1 MPAKPSYRYPLFTGH
16 HSQFA
21 RLLITL
27 LLVLPFTIPD
37 AKGQSS
43 TSLSYGI
50 DPHRDSVAISRY
62 RARMD
67 SIRRERPTVALVLS
81 GGGAKGAAHISV
93 IQHLERAGLP
103 IDLVMGTSIGG
114 LVSGLYACGYTGD
127 ELEAIIRNQ
136 DWDYLLR
143 DTHPRRFDAL
153 TQKDYDR
160 QFQLSIPYGTYKW
173 DFHKPEINSRS
184 VLSDGIVQGRNIEDL
199 FASLTIGYG
208 DEMNFINLPI
218 PFVCVATDMI
228 TAKPKV
234 WFSGNLVDAL
244 RSTMS
249 IPGLFTPVK
258 KNGMVLMDGSMR
270 SNFPAEIAKQLGA
283 DIVIGV
289 DVSAPALGA
298 EQMRNMLDIVYQ
310 TTDLLGR
317 EAYLKALAATDIY
330 IQPELNDFSLLSFDK
345 ESISTM
351 LERGR
356 QAVQRYAGRIDTLR
370 RTITD
375 IAVRNPHNRSLH
387 KAVNLR
393 QQTIHIGN
401 IEFSGINA
409 KEEKYLRG
417 RLFPDGQSNRQMH
430 ILELE
435 DAIATMMG
443 TKAFEK
449 VTYQI
454 LGDTTP
460 YTLRFNCYRAPIN
473 QVGASVR
480 FDAADFASLLFHTGI
495 NAHRLT
501 GSRLDFT
508 ARLGLNSVIT
518 AAHTLR
524 TGRGIDFCT
533 ELSFQA
539 ARNGA
544 FRIEPYNFRIDFNR
558 GRGDLF
564 VSLSP
569 WRMMNLRLGVRAD
582 YFYRTSMLADY
593 SMTGYNLDQMNKSNI
608 FIGPYAQLRSDS
620 FDDPYFPTLGVQFH
634 AAYNWFIKGLLHDT
648 EPLHAL
654 QFGYRSAHSVGR
666 FTAIPFVEARHVNA
680 ILVPYINM
688 LSISDA
694 NRILDQQITFVG
706 ISTPASAL
714 RTLGTIGLNLR
725 RQFGKRHYITATA
738 QLLHQSQE
746 FKEFVDADASQT
758 NIGLALE
765 YAYSSIIGP
774 IRANVHWSD
783 INRSVGFYLGIGLD
797 F

>member
-1 MPAKPSYRYPLFTGH
+1 
-16 HSQFA
+16 
-21 RLLITL
+21 
-27 LLVLPFTIPD
+27 
-37 AKGQSS
+37 
-43 TSLSYGI
+43 
-50 DPHRDSVAISRY
+50 
-62 RARMD
+62 MD

-93 IQHLERAGLP
+93 IKHLEKAGLP

-184 VLSDGIVQGRNIEDL
+184 VLSDGIVHGRNIEDL

-208 DEMNFINLPI
+208 DEMDFIDLPI

-234 WFSGNLVDAL
+234 WYSGNIVDAL

-289 DVSAPALGA
+289 DVSAPALNA
-298 EQMRNMLDIVYQ
+298 SQMRSMLDIVYQ

-330 IQPELNDFSLLSFDK
+330 IQPELSDFTLLSFDS

-356 QAVQRYAGRIDTLR
+356 QAVERYAGRIDTLR
-370 RTITD
+370 RSITD
-375 IAVRNPHNRSLH
+375 IPIRNSHNRYLH

-393 QQTIHIGN
+393 QQTIEIGHIV
-401 IEFSGINA
+401 FSGINA

-417 RLFPDGQSNRQMH
+417 RLFPDGQSKRQMH

-435 DAIATMMG
+435 DDIATMMG

-449 VTYQI
+449 VTYEI
-454 LGDTTP
+454 LGDTAP
-460 YTLRFNCYRAPIN
+460 YTLRFNCYRAPVN
-473 QVGASVR
+473 QLGASVR
-480 FDAADFASLLFHTGI
+480 FDAADFASILLHTGI
-495 NAHRLT
+495 NAHQLT

-508 ARLGLNSVIT
+508 ARLGLNSILT
-518 AAHTLR
+518 ASHTLR
-524 TGRGIDFCT
+524 TGRGIDFGT

-544 FRIEPYNFRIDFNR
+544 FRVEPYNFRIDFNR

-564 VSLSP
+564 ISLSP

-582 YFYRTSMLADY
+582 YFYRTTMLADY
-593 SMTGYNLDQMNKSNI
+593 SMTGYNFDQMNKSNI
-608 FIGPYAQLRSDS
+608 FVGPFAQLRSDS
-620 FDDPYFPTLGVQFH
+620 FDDPYFPTYGVQFR
-634 AAYNWFIKGLLHDT
+634 ALYNWFPQGLLNET
-648 EPLHAL
+648 EPLHSL
-654 QFGYRSAHSVGR
+654 QVGYRSAHSSGR
-666 FTAIPFVEARHVNA
+666 LTFIPFVDARHINA
-680 ILVPYINM
+680 IIAPYVNM
-688 LSISDA
+688 LAISDA
-694 NRILDQQITFVG
+694 NRILDQQITFAG
-706 ISTPASAL
+706 ISTPVSAL
-714 RTLGTIGLNLR
+714 RTLGSVGLNLR

-738 QLLHQSQE
+738 QMLHQSQE
-746 FKEFVDADASQT
+746 IKEFINKETSQT
-758 NIGLALE
+758 NYGLALE

-783 INRSVGFYLGIGLD
+783 LNKSIGFYLGIGLD

>member
-1 MPAKPSYRYPLFTGH
+1 MKSNTLNIILA
-16 HSQFA
+16 
-21 RLLITL
+21 LLTL
-27 LLVLPFTIPD
+27 LAFD
-37 AKGQSS
+37 ASGQN
-43 TSLSYGI
+43 TTTYSYGI
-50 DPHRDSVAISRY
+50 DPHRDSVAIAQY
-62 RARMD
+62 RSRMD

-114 LVSGLYACGYTGD
+114 LVSGLYACGYTGE

-136 DWDYLLR
+136 DWNYLLR

-160 QFQLSIPYGTYKW
+160 QYQLSIPYGTYKW
-173 DFHKPEINSRS
+173 DFHKPVINSRS

-199 FASLTIGYG
+199 FASLAVGYG
-208 DEMNFINLPI
+208 DEMNFIDLPI

-234 WFSGNLVDAL
+234 WFSGKLIDAL

-298 EQMRNMLDIVYQ
+298 DQMRSMLDIVYQ

-317 EAYLKALAATDIY
+317 EAYVKALAATDIY
-330 IQPELNDFSLLSFDK
+330 IQPELNDFTLLSFDK
-345 ESISTM
+345 ESIATM
-351 LERGR
+351 LDRGR
-356 QAVQRYAGRIDTLR
+356 QAAERYAPQIDSLR
-370 RTITD
+370 RHVTD
-375 IAVRNPHNRSLH
+375 IAVRNAHNRSLH
-387 KAVNLR
+387 KAINLH
-393 QQTIHIGN
+393 QQTIHIGH

-417 RLFPDGQSNRQMH
+417 RLFPDGQNDRRMH

-449 VTYQI
+449 VTYEI

-460 YTLRFNCYRAPIN
+460 YTLRFNCYRAPVN
-473 QVGASVR
+473 QLGASVR
-480 FDAADFASLLFHTGI
+480 FDAADFASILLHTGI
-495 NAHRLT
+495 NAHQLT
-501 GSRLDFT
+501 GSRLDLT
-508 ARLGLNSVIT
+508 ARLGLNSILGVS
-518 AAHTLR
+518 HTLR
-524 TGRGIDFCT
+524 TGRGIDFFT
-533 ELSFQA
+533 DLSFQA

-558 GRGDLF
+558 GRGDIGI
-564 VSLSP
+564 SLSP
-569 WRMMNLRLGVRAD
+569 WRMMNLRLGIRAD
-582 YFYRTSMLADY
+582 YFYRTSMLADFT
-593 SMTGYNLDQMNKSNI
+593 MTGYNLDQMRKSNI
-608 FIGPYAQLRSDS
+608 FVGPFAQLRSDS
-620 FDDPYFPTLGVQFH
+620 FDEPYFPTLGVQFR
-634 AAYNWFIKGLLHDT
+634 ATYNWFPLSLLGDT

-654 QFGYRSAHSVGR
+654 QVGYRSAHSIGR
-666 FTAIPFVEARHVNA
+666 FTFIPFFDARHVNA
-680 ILVPYINM
+680 MLIPYINM

-694 NRILDQQITFVG
+694 NRILDQQITFAG
-706 ISTPASAL
+706 ISTPVSVM
-714 RTLGTIGLNLR
+714 RTLGSIGLNLR
-725 RQFGKRHYITATA
+725 CRFAKRHYVTATA
-738 QLLHQSQE
+738 QALHQSQE
-746 FKEFVDADASQT
+746 IKEFFDGDASQT

-774 IRANVHWSD
+774 VRANVHWSD
-783 INRSVGFYLGIGLD
+783 LNHSIGFYLGFGLD

>member
-1 MPAKPSYRYPLFTGH
+1 MKLNASHIALAF
-16 HSQFA
+16 
-21 RLLITL
+21 L
-27 LLVLPFTIPD
+27 LLL
-37 AKGQSS
+37 ASS
-43 TSLSYGI
+43 AFSQPASDKDYGV
-50 DPHRDSVAISRY
+50 DPHRDSIAIAKH

-93 IQHLERAGLP
+93 IRFLEQIGMP

-114 LVSGLYACGYTGD
+114 LVSGLYASGYSGQQ
-127 ELEAIIRNQ
+127 LEAIIRNL
-136 DWDYLLR
+136 DWNSLLR

-160 QFQLSIPYGTYKW
+160 QFQLSIPYGSYKW
-173 DFHKPEINSRS
+173 DFHKPVINSRS

-199 FASLTIGYG
+199 FASLTVGYG
-208 DEMNFINLPI
+208 DDIDFIDLPI

-289 DVSAPALGA
+289 DVSAPSLNAN
-298 EQMRNMLDIVYQ
+298 QMRSMLDIVYQ

-317 EAYLKALAATDIY
+317 EAYIKALDATDIY
-330 IQPELNDFSLLSFDK
+330 IQPELSDFTLLSFDK
-345 ESISTM
+345 ESIATM
-351 LERGR
+351 LDRGR
-356 QAVQRYAGRIDTLR
+356 DAVEKHAAQIDSLLQRIC
-370 RTITD
+370 D
-375 IAVRNPHNRSLH
+375 IPVRHTHNRNRP
-387 KAVNLR
+387 KAINLR

-401 IEFSGINA
+401 VIFSGINK

-417 RLFPDGQSNRQMH
+417 RLFPDGQYERQLH

-449 VTYQI
+449 VTYSI
-454 LGDTTP
+454 LGDTAP

-473 QVGASVR
+473 QLGASVR
-480 FDAADFASLLFHTGI
+480 FDAADFAAILLHTGI
-495 NAHRLT
+495 NAHQLT

-508 ARLGLNSVIT
+508 ARLGLNSLLS
-518 AAHTLR
+518 ASHTLR
-524 TGRGIDFCT
+524 TGLGIDFFT

-558 GRGDLF
+558 GRADIGI
-564 VSLSP
+564 SLSP
-569 WRMMNLRLGVRAD
+569 WRMMNLRLGIRAD
-582 YFYRTSMLADY
+582 YFYRTSMLADFT
-593 SMTGYNLDQMNKSNI
+593 MTGYNLDQMSNKNI
-608 FIGPYAQLRSDS
+608 FAGPFVQLRSDS
-620 FDDPYFPTLGVQFH
+620 FDDPYFPTLGVQFRTS
-634 AAYNWFIKGLLHDT
+634 YNWFPQGLLSHT
-648 EPLHAL
+648 EPVHAL
-654 QFGYRSAHSVGR
+654 QLGFRSAHSAGR
-666 FTAIPFVEARHVNA
+666 ITFIPFLDARYVSS
-680 ILVPYINM
+680 ILIPYINM

-706 ISTPASAL
+706 ISTPVAAMRSLGSA
-714 RTLGTIGLNLR
+714 GLNLR
-725 RQFGKRHYITATA
+725 CQIAKRHYITLTA
-738 QLLHQSQE
+738 QGLHQSQE
-746 FKEFVDADASQT
+746 IKEFFNSDTSHT

-774 IRANVHWSD
+774 VRANVHWSD
-783 INRSVGFYLGIGLD
+783 INKSVGFYLGIGLD